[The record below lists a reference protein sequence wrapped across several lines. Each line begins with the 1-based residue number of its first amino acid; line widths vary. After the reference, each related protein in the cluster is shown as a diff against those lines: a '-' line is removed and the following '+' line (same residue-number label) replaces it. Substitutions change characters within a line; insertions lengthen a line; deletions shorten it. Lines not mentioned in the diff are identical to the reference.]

1 VSLHAADSVLLI
13 EGLGQQAYGS
23 LNWGD
28 GLITDRDTIA
38 RSGLSD
44 PNPFFQELL
53 TKPYRRQVV
62 AAVHVYPPAISK
74 VGWAPCSSGVTSPPE
89 NVLKPAN
96 GINQAI
102 IVAVCRR
109 HKQ

>member
-1 VSLHAADSVLLI
+1 VLLI
-13 EGLGQQAYGS
+13 EGLGQQAHGG

-38 RSGLSD
+38 RGGLSD

-53 TKPYRRQVV
+53 TKPYRRQVI

-74 VGWAPCSSGVTSPPE
+74 VLLSGVQQLPY
-89 NVLKPAN
+89 LPARGVPN
-96 GINQAI
+96 LAHNSDCITA
-102 IVAVCRR
+102 VFVCR
-109 HKQ
+109 QQQQ